1 MNTQQFID
9 KAKASEDFKKFMK
22 EDPQAYLC
30 SLFFTRD
37 YENKQNETQVDFYS
51 PKKDIIA
58 SFKVDKKVERIPLDK
73 KAETVT
79 HKKFVPKPLGKN
91 IKMDIEDV
99 KPMLMAEM
107 NNRNIAN
114 DINKILVVLHIADD
128 RVVWNCTGFLKGLG
142 LLQAH
147 LEDESESVL
156 FMEKKNFLDLLKF
169 VKSVEPGNLG
179 KDDSK
184 DKQKVEKDVSDKI
197 KGLVEIANLK
207 KSLEEKTEVKKPQVN
222 KSQTKQIAKKGFR
235 AKKK

>member
-1 MNTQQFID
+1 MKTQGYID
-9 KAKASEDFKKFMK
+9 KAKWSEDYKKFMK

-37 YENKQNETQVDFYS
+37 YEAKQSETQVDFYS
-51 PKKDIIA
+51 PKKDVIV

-73 KAETVT
+73 KAETIT
-79 HKKFVPKPLGKN
+79 HKKFVPKPLGKS

-107 NNRNIAN
+107 NNRNIAS
-114 DINKILVVLHIADD
+114 DINKILVVLHIADE

-156 FMEKKNFLDLLKF
+156 FMEKKNFLDLMKF
-169 VKSVEPGNLG
+169 VKSVEPGNLDKNSTK
-179 KDDSK
+179 KDGN
-184 DKQKVEKDVSDKI
+184 VSNKI

-207 KSLEEKTEVKKPQVN
+207 KSLEEKSEVKKPQV
-222 KSQTKQIAKKGFR
+222 KQATKKGFR